1 MHVAKGAGRSNLAIK
16 IETGCI
22 TMDEARTEL
31 GDLTTPCTD
40 TARAAEQLF
49 PAYTTFSRWLREGFK
64 VRVSTVV
71 LLYFFP
77 GGGGGGVLLGP
88 TKRGRRPGRKVPSG
102 CSVRSARS
110 RAPAGIEGA
119 SESLARVVSGWVTW
133 LCWYK
138 VGW

>member
-88 TKRGRRPGRKVPSG
+88 TKRGW
-102 CSVRSARS
+102 
-110 RAPAGIEGA
+110 RAGA
-119 SESLARVVSGWVTW
+119 QGSFGV
-133 LCWYK
+133 
-138 VGW
+138 